1 MNVVGSL
8 ITFEAIEVVCDL
20 MTTAQALAFVKRHGI
35 VLESARGPVPS
46 LAAKVA
52 GEPIRGGWWSH
63 PKGKEIFRLS
73 RAIRESPGVLVCR
86 IVGGKVTYVHRRLWP
101 ALVLLAARFSRK
113 SLAAIKELHTP
124 AGKHKLVVTPF
135 PDWVPK
141 EVLRA
146 ARQLKEPQAAA
157 KLAVILGEGKKL

>member
-1 MNVVGSL
+1 
-8 ITFEAIEVVCDL
+8 

-52 GEPIRGGWWSH
+52 GAPVRGGWWSH

-73 RAIRESPGVLVCR
+73 RAIRESPDVLVCR

-101 ALVLLAARFSRK
+101 ALVLLAGRFSRK
-113 SLAAIKELHTP
+113 SLAAIKEVHTP
-124 AGKHKLVVTPF
+124 AGKHKVLVTPF

-141 EVLRA
+141 EVRRA
-146 ARQLKEPQAAA
+146 AGGLKKQQAAA
-157 KLAVILGEGKKL
+157 QLAAILDESKNGRAV